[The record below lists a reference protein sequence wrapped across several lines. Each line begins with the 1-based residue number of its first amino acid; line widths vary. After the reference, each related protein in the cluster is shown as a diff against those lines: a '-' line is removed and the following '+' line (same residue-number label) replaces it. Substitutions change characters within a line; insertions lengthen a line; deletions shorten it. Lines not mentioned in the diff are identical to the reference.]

1 MKSGH
6 SNPEQKQTK
15 FSRFRAKKIK
25 MGLLNYRWLDNAIK
39 GLLAQSE

>member
-6 SNPEQKQTK
+6 NNPEQKQTK
-15 FSRFRAKKIK
+15 FNRFGAKKIK
-25 MGLLNYRWLDNAIK
+25 MGLLSYGWLENAIK